1 MTGNVEQIFK
11 KIETFRQMTLSIPL
25 MVVARVSGLSIFF
38 DSFIHH
44 SLISAFIPLSATVAL
59 I

>member
-1 MTGNVEQIFK
+1 MTGNVEQILK
-11 KIETFRQMTLSIPL
+11 IIETFRQMTLSIPL
-25 MVVARVSGLSIFF
+25 IVLVRESGLSIFF

-44 SLISAFIPLSATVAL
+44 SLISAFIPLSVTVAL

>member
-1 MTGNVEQIFK
+1 MTGNVEQVFK
-11 KIETFRQMTLSIPL
+11 IIETFQQITLSIPL
-25 MVVARVSGLSIFF
+25 MVVVRVSGLSIFF

-44 SLISAFIPLSATVAL
+44 SLISAFIPLNVTVAL